1 MKRGIL
7 ITGLE
12 TKFLHDLKTKCFK
25 RGCKF
30 MFFVNPGCFIK
41 QGSREK
47 NCYIEEKKK

>member
-12 TKFLHDLKTKCFK
+12 TKFLHVKTKCFK
-25 RGCKF
+25 RGVIINV
-30 MFFVNPGCFIK
+30 FVNPGCFIK

-47 NCYIEEKKK
+47 NCYIEKKKK